1 MPTMPPMKGGRRGQ
15 RCALALLSLVL
26 ILCLSVF
33 RGSGTFVSKPQVTPR
48 LSPRSTSQADLAKDG
63 AQGRPARSEIAE
75 IAEVGTLPKATEE
88 WLSSLPNWVWRGVI
102 LVLCMLWATN
112 FAVIKEIT
120 AQPGV
125 TTQMYAVSR
134 FTVAAGLLSPWIS
147 QASSPKVLARAV
159 ECGAWIAFG
168 YIGQAV
174 GLMTTTASKSCFIC
188 TLNVVFVSLIVGITK
203 KKFDPQTVMAAA
215 LAVTGVGFLELA
227 GSQQFVIGDL
237 ISLAMPVG
245 FGMGYIRLEEIMA
258 ENPKDALPVTAV
270 KLGVV
275 AAASWAYYALTTGSP
290 DLEPVLASST
300 ALTGIL
306 YTGLVTTGLALVVES
321 VAFRFIDAT
330 SASVI
335 FTTEPLWAAIF
346 AVWLINEPFS
356 AVDAI
361 GGALVIGA
369 NVIKELPEESL
380 PWNTATRAAKTA
392 D

>member
-1 MPTMPPMKGGRRGQ
+1 MPVMPSAKGGRRGQ
-15 RCALALLSLVL
+15 RCALALFSLAV
-26 ILCLSVF
+26 LCLCVF
-33 RGSGTFVSKPQVTPR
+33 RSTGAFVSKPQVTPR
-48 LSPRSTSQADLAKDG
+48 LSPRSTHQDLAKDG
-63 AQGRPARSEIAE
+63 SQGRPARSEIAE
-75 IAEVGTLPKATEE
+75 IAGVGTLDAATEE
-88 WLSSLPNWVWRGVI
+88 WLSALPSWFWRGVI

-134 FTVAAGLLSPWIS
+134 FTVAAGLMSPWIS
-147 QASSPKVLARAV
+147 TASSPKVLAQAV
-159 ECGAWIAFG
+159 ECGLWVAFG

-188 TLNVVFVSLIVGITK
+188 TLNVVFVAMIVGITK
-203 KKFDPQTVMAAA
+203 RKFDPQTLCAAV
-215 LAVTGVGFLELA
+215 LAVAGVGFLELA

-258 ENPKDALPVTAV
+258 ESPKDALPVTAV

-275 AAASWAYYALTTGSP
+275 ALASWAYYALTAGAV
-290 DLEPVLASST
+290 DLDPVFASST

-306 YTGLVTTGLALVVES
+306 YTGVVTTAMALVVES

-356 AVDAI
+356 AVDAV

-369 NVIKELPEESL
+369 NVVKDMPSENL
-380 PWNTATRAAKTA
+380 PWNWGKEGESDR
-392 D
+392 